1 MTPPTL
7 RAAPAA
13 QPYCRGGASWI
24 LRSSPTTGTDTGEG
38 PLWHDGE
45 DRLYWVDIPN
55 GKIFWYDPVTGEHDL
70 HFEGPVLGG
79 FTIQEDGD
87 LLLFLER
94 GGIALLRGRRAQ
106 TT

>member
-1 MTPPTL
+1 MEPQIVADY
-7 RAAPAA
+7 RN
-13 QPYCRGGASWI
+13 Y
-24 LRSSPTTGTDTGEG
+24 TGEG

-79 FTIQEDGD
+79 FTIQEDGE

-94 GGIALLRGRRAQ
+94 GGIALLRDGELDYMIEGAARRGGEPVQ
-106 TT
+106 